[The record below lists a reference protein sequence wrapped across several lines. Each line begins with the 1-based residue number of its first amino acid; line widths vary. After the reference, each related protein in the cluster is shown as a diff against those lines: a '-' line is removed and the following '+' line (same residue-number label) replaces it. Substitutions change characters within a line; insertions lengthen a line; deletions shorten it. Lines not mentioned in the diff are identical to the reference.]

1 MNILAIDVGT
11 GTVDVMSYN
20 TDKELENSIKLVLPS
35 PHITISQKIDKI
47 ENDVYLNG
55 FIMGGGK
62 IKKHLLEHKEKGYE
76 VAVEKVSGKTIRDN
90 LKQVESY
97 GFEIVKNP
105 NDKKYENYT
114 KIGLRDVNLEELV
127 NVISKYDLDYDFD
140 ELAIAVQDHG
150 YNENMGDRDFR
161 FEKIREKLTKPL
173 KPEEYG
179 FLSNEIPEYYS
190 RMQSVKD
197 SVKDY
202 LNDKPLLVMD
212 TKFASI
218 CGMCHDSYVKDLNSY
233 IVMDIGNGHT
243 TVASIEDN
251 KIQGI
256 YEHHTRE
263 LNGEKIEKLNNKLA
277 NGTLTFEEVH
287 DDYGHGA
294 HIVNPISKVEKIIV
308 AGPKRT
314 LIEETN
320 SDYYYATPAGDV
332 MMTGT
337 IGLIKTMEYKRKM
350 RE

>member
-1 MNILAIDVGT
+1 M
-11 GTVDVMSYN
+11 
-20 TDKELENSIKLVLPS
+20 
-35 PHITISQKIDKI
+35 
-47 ENDVYLNG
+47 
-55 FIMGGGK
+55 
-62 IKKHLLEHKEKGYE
+62 
-76 VAVEKVSGKTIRDN
+76 
-90 LKQVESY
+90 
-97 GFEIVKNP
+97 
-105 NDKKYENYT
+105 
-114 KIGLRDVNLEELV
+114 
-127 NVISKYDLDYDFD
+127 
-140 ELAIAVQDHG
+140 AIAVQDHG

-202 LNDKPLLVMD
+202 LNDKALLVMD

-218 CGMCHDSYVKDLNSY
+218 CGMCHDSYVKVLNSY

-337 IGLIKTMEYKRKM
+337 IGLIKTMEYKRKI
-350 RE
+350 RK